1 MSGFGSWR
9 IRDSGTIEHV
19 GVFDLIGLLTTKAV
33 RAAYVAGADSLTW
46 PSKTIDDWL
55 IVNTF

>member
-19 GVFDLIGLLTTKAV
+19 GVFDLIGLDHEGRQGCV
-33 RAAYVAGADSLTW
+33 RRGAPTA
-46 PSKTIDDWL
+46 
-55 IVNTF
+55 